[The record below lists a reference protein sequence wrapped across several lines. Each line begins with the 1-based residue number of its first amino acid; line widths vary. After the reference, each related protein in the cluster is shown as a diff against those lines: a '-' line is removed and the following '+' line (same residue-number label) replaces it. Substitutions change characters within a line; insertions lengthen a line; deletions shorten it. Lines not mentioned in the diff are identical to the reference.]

1 MTEPA
6 ITPELVAKHNL
17 TPEEYAHAKE
27 ILGGREPS
35 YTELGIFSVMW
46 SEHCSYKNTR
56 PLLKTFPTKSPK
68 ILVGAGEEN
77 AGIIDIGDG
86 LAIAFKIESHNHP
99 SAVEPF
105 QGAATGVGGIV
116 RDIFTMGARP
126 VCAVNSLRFGP
137 ITKEIIPKNGK
148 NKSIESVQIT
158 QAGKI
163 HFGVEV
169 IILSEQQ
176 IAADVI
182 AAVPTHIAKKYH
194 VVPVSKKKNSLTIA
208 LADPSDFAT
217 IDNLTHLLQSEL
229 EIKTS
234 SPEEIEAAIKKY
246 YSGNSETN
254 GVQNQIANNR
264 RLFAE
269 VVSGIAH
276 YGNCFGIP
284 TIAGEVYFDKSY
296 EGNPLVNAFCLGVL
310 RHEQIARGAA
320 KGIGNPVFYVGP
332 ATGRDGLAGAAF
344 ASKDLTEE
352 SAEQQRGAVQ
362 VGDPFMEKLV
372 CEACL
377 ELLATGCVAG
387 IQDMGAAGLTCSTCE
402 TAARAGTGIE
412 IELDKVPQRAP
423 NMTSYEIMLSESQER
438 MLIIVHK
445 GREAEVKRIFDKWDL
460 PWAEVGFVTDTGR
473 MVVRHGGKI
482 VADIPA
488 KKIADESPVYQR
500 ESSEPEYLKAV
511 RAFRLDGIPDTK
523 TPADDLKKLLAWP
536 SIASKNWVYRQYD
549 HQVRDGSVVLPGSD
563 AAVIRIKSDS
573 LPVMGGTGDSPV
585 ASGNLPE
592 ASGRLVAGQNRPVA
606 CSTQIPEKLIAMT
619 VDCNGVY
626 VYLDPYEGAKAV
638 VTEAC
643 RNLACSGAVPLG
655 ATDNLNMA
663 NPHKPELFWQMRES
677 VRGLA
682 EACKFF
688 NAPVTGGNCSLYNQN
703 PSGPIDPTPTVAV
716 VGIVEKLEHVT
727 TQWFKDEGDAIILLG
742 EIVDANDPILGLGG
756 SAYLQ
761 VIHGKKTGSPPR
773 CDLETAKTLHTT
785 LLGLI
790 QSGLVKS
797 AHDCSDGGLA
807 VALAESCISQ
817 LIARETP
824 RLIGATID
832 LSKVGQ
838 ASSLSEKETHRQD
851 ACATMRLDAFLFG
864 ETQSRVVISCKPL
877 DTVKVVER
885 AKLMGVPAIQI
896 GKVGGDKLTVKTTS
910 GEFSAPLIELHDA
923 WWNSIARAMA

>member
-6 ITPELVAKHNL
+6 ITPELVAKHGL

-126 VCAVNSLRFGP
+126 VCALNSLRFGP
-137 ITKEIIPKNGK
+137 ITENEEGRMQNAEIGEPSHGATLREATLPGAGNANLVEDKKNG
-148 NKSIESVQIT
+148 
-158 QAGKI
+158 
-163 HFGVEV
+163 
-169 IILSEQQ
+169 
-176 IAADVI
+176 
-182 AAVPTHIAKKYH
+182 
-194 VVPVSKKKNSLTIA
+194 
-208 LADPSDFAT
+208 
-217 IDNLTHLLQSEL
+217 
-229 EIKTS
+229 
-234 SPEEIEAAIKKY
+234 SPA
-246 YSGNSETN
+246 
-254 GVQNQIANNR
+254 IANNR
-264 RLFAE
+264 RLFAG

-344 ASKDLTEE
+344 ASQDLTEE

-377 ELLATGCVAG
+377 ELLATGVVAG

-423 NMTSYEIMLSESQER
+423 NMSSYEIMLSESQER

-445 GREAEVKRIFDKWDL
+445 GKEEEVKRIFDKWDL
-460 PWAEVGFVTDTGR
+460 PWSEVGFVTDTGR
-473 MVVRHGGKI
+473 MVVKHHGKV

-500 ESSEPEYLKAV
+500 EAKEPEYLKEV
-511 RAFRLDGIPDTK
+511 RAFRLDGISDTK
-523 TPADDLKKLLAWP
+523 TPVDDLKKLLAWP

-549 HQVRDGSVVLPGSD
+549 HMVRDGSVVCPGSD
-563 AAVIRIKSDS
+563 AAVIRIKADS
-573 LPVMGGTGDSPV
+573 LPDKDN
-585 ASGNLPE
+585 GNHGSTE
-592 ASGRLVAGQNRPVA
+592 SRPTF
-606 CSTQIPEKLIAMT
+606 SEKLIAMS

-626 VYLDPYEGAKAV
+626 VYLDPYEGGKTAV
-638 VTEAC
+638 AEAC

-663 NPHKPELFWQMRES
+663 NPHKPELFWQMKES

-682 EACKFF
+682 DGCRAF
-688 NAPVTGGNCSLYNQN
+688 NAPVTGGNCSLYNQSPN
-703 PSGPIDPTPTVAV
+703 GPIDPTPTVAV
-716 VGIVEKLEHVT
+716 VGVVEKPEHVT

-742 EIVDANDPILGLGG
+742 EALDISDPLQGLGG

-773 CDLETAKTLHTT
+773 CHLDKEKELH
-785 LLGLI
+785 LGLRALI
-790 QSGLVKS
+790 HSGVVKS

-817 LIARETP
+817 LVARETP
-824 RLIGATID
+824 RLVGAEID
-832 LSKVGQ
+832 LSAIKDV
-838 ASSLSEKETHRQD
+838 
-851 ACATMRLDAFLFG
+851 RLDALLFG
-864 ETQSRVVISCKPL
+864 ETQARVVISVAPL
-877 DTVKVVER
+877 NAGKVLAQ
-885 AKLMGVPAIQI
+885 AKILGIPAAVI
-896 GKVGGDKLTVKTTS
+896 GKVSGTTLQIKN
-910 GEFSAPLIELHDA
+910 GEQNFSANLAELHDG
-923 WWNSIARAMA
+923 WWNSIARAMK

>member
-126 VCAVNSLRFGP
+126 ICAVNSLRFGP
-137 ITKEIIPKNGK
+137 ITNGSDSEFSSS
-148 NKSIESVQIT
+148 KSE
-158 QAGKI
+158 
-163 HFGVEV
+163 
-169 IILSEQQ
+169 
-176 IAADVI
+176 
-182 AAVPTHIAKKYH
+182 
-194 VVPVSKKKNSLTIA
+194 
-208 LADPSDFAT
+208 
-217 IDNLTHLLQSEL
+217 
-229 EIKTS
+229 
-234 SPEEIEAAIKKY
+234 
-246 YSGNSETN
+246 
-254 GVQNQIANNR
+254 IANNK
-264 RLFAE
+264 RLFSG
-269 VVSGIAH
+269 VVNGIAH

-511 RAFRLDGIPDTK
+511 RAFRLDGIADTK
-523 TPADDLKKLLAWP
+523 TLVEDLKKLLAWP

-549 HQVRDGSVVLPGSD
+549 HQVRDGSVILPGSD

-573 LPVMGGTGDSPV
+573 IPVMTADLKAKIGDAKVS
-585 ASGNLPE
+585 
-592 ASGRLVAGQNRPVA
+592 
-606 CSTQIPEKLIAMT
+606 EKLIAMT

-643 RNLACSGAVPLG
+643 RNLACSGAIPLG

-716 VGIVEKLEHVT
+716 VGIVEKPEHVT

-742 EIVDANDPILGLGG
+742 EIIDASDPIFGLGG

-761 VIHGKKTGSPPR
+761 VIHGQKTGSPPR

-807 VALAESCISQ
+807 VAIAESCISQ

-824 RLIGATID
+824 RLIGAQID
-832 LSKVGQ
+832 LSAVKD
-838 ASSLSEKETHRQD
+838 L
-851 ACATMRLDAFLFG
+851 RLDALLFG

-877 DTVKVVER
+877 EAVKVVER
-885 AKLMGVPAIQI
+885 AKLMGVPAVQI
-896 GKVGGDKLTVKTTS
+896 GTVGGDKLTVKTAN
-910 GEFSAPLIELHDA
+910 GEFSAPLAELHDA